1 MKGME
6 LSAPTPAPGFLATLR
21 NLDLNSLGLL
31 QRILLIS
38 DGTLT
43 DIVEAAFEE
52 PIRLVKLALETAP
65 ALAPIAD
72 LNVFPGQSLM
82 RREILLQGAQ
92 TGRNYV
98 YAESYIALDALPPKL
113 REDLTTTD
121 RPLGRLWV
129 EHKLETRKEIL
140 RVWRVPAGGPNAHF
154 DNPPKGLL
162 ARAYRV
168 ISGGRAIM
176 LISEYFS
183 VSDAP

>member
-1 MKGME
+1 ME
-6 LSAPTPAPGFLATLR
+6 HSTPTPAPGFLAPLR

-65 ALAPIAD
+65 ALTPVDD
-72 LNVFPGQSLM
+72 LGVTPGQAVM
-82 RREILLQGAQ
+82 RREILLQGAN

-98 YAESYIALDALPPKL
+98 YAESHIALDALPAGL
-113 REDLTTTD
+113 REDLVTTN

-140 RVWRVPAGGPNAHF
+140 RVWRVPAGGPGVHF
-154 DNPPKGLL
+154 DDPPQGLI
-162 ARAYRV
+162 ARTYRV
-168 ISGGRAIM
+168 ISGGRPIM
-176 LISEYFS
+176 LISEYFP
-183 VSDAP
+183 AG